1 MVMTRTMH
9 HRIDASSAKETSV
22 CWIACGTC
30 QRRWITSNVR
40 PHAPIGLDERATIT
54 LSWSHDQFHHVPRF
68 PGNIR
73 RIS

>member
-9 HRIDASSAKETSV
+9 HRIDASSAKDIRLLDSL
-22 CWIACGTC
+22 WTC